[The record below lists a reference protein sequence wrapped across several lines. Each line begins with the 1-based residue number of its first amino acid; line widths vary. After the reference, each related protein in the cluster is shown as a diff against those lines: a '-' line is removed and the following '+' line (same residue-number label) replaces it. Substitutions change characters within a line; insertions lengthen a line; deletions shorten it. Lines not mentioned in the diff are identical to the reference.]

1 MTTTRSLTISNIVV
15 FVLLGLALPAR
26 GSSFF
31 ALADGPDCLDFSF
44 RPLRLVESVVKP
56 LVLTLHRVQPPS
68 RPVCPASAL
77 LDFKNNA
84 ETHHLDVL
92 NLVRLKPRDLLPR
105 GWVHAPYFWLEAGG
119 GAMGTDIFQAGGVE
133 DHLLLSWFEATLGL
147 HAWGV
152 VEAEAAFRI
161 GQGTLHHVDGQVDTE
176 VRLDRLLAG
185 RFLLRV
191 PFPQIRTPRAWIRF
205 ALAGEYL
212 IVQPRQL
219 SITGLDLVG
228 NEKLKGIDWS
238 QAANAEAVVA
248 ADGLESPANVNLLL
262 RDFTEARLRLEMRLR
277 LWLPRRQAFDLD
289 FRVGWCRHDINL
301 DTVLSTQI
309 TNFVTVLQSGVPPPN
324 LGITKAFNMPEVL
337 VQATYWMH
345 PWLGLRMG
353 GSAMAAG
360 NGGDRVSVM
369 WAGAGAFVVNYDH
382 ELKK

>member
-1 MTTTRSLTISNIVV
+1 MTISSSLKVSSFI
-15 FVLLGLALPAR
+15 FAILLGLALPVRA
-26 GSSFF
+26 
-31 ALADGPDCLDFSF
+31 
-44 RPLRLVESVVKP
+44 KP
-56 LVLTLHRVQPPS
+56 T
-68 RPVCPASAL
+68 
-77 LDFKNNA
+77 
-84 ETHHLDVL
+84 
-92 NLVRLKPRDLLPR
+92 PRDLLPR
-105 GWVHAPYFWLEAGG
+105 GWVHAPYFWFDAGS
-119 GAMGTDIFQAGGVE
+119 GAMGADIFQAGGVE
-133 DHLLLSWFEATLGL
+133 DHLLLSWFEVTLGL

-191 PFPQIRTPRAWIRF
+191 PFPQIRTSRAWIRF

-219 SITGLDLVG
+219 SITGLGLVG
-228 NEKLKGIDWS
+228 HDKLRGIDWS
-238 QAANAEAVVA
+238 QAANAEAMVM

-262 RDFTEARLRLEMRLR
+262 RDFTEARVQAEMRTR
-277 LWLPRRQAFDLD
+277 FWLSRRQAFDLD
-289 FRVGWCRHDINL
+289 LRVGWCRYNINL
-301 DTVLSTQI
+301 DTVLSPQI
-309 TNFVTVLQSGVPPPN
+309 TNLVTVLQSGVPPPN
-324 LGITKAFNMPEVL
+324 LSITKAFNMPEVL

-345 PWLGLRMG
+345 PWLGFRAG

-360 NGGDRVSVM
+360 NGGDRLSVM